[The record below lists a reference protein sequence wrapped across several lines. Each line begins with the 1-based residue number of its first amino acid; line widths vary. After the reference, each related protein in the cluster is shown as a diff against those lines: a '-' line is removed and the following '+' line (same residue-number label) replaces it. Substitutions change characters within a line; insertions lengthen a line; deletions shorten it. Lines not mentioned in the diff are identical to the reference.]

1 MEDIVVETGG
11 SNTMMFVWILLI
23 LGIAALAIYGVM
35 RLIRLLSRPEMHGLT
50 REQVSARWKEI
61 RQTATQGQMGA
72 KLAVMEADTLLDS
85 ALKSMLMPG
94 TTLGERLKIACY
106 KYPRLKDVW
115 WAHKI
120 RNQLVHEATFQL
132 STRMASQALDE
143 FEKAFRI
150 LNLL

>member
-1 MEDIVVETGG
+1 MDDFVVET
-11 SNTMMFVWILLI
+11 SSASFPWTWVILAVVFVILV
-23 LGIAALAIYGVM
+23 IYVIWTLVR
-35 RLIRLLSRPEMHGLT
+35 RLTRPEMHGLT
-50 REQVSARWKEI
+50 REQVAERWKNI

-94 TTLGERLKIACY
+94 TTLGERLKMACY
-106 KYPRLKDVW
+106 KYPKLKDVW

-120 RNQLVHEATFQL
+120 RNQLVHEASFQL
-132 STRMASQALDE
+132 SGRMANQALDE
-143 FEKAFRI
+143 FEKAFKI